1 MKIYT
6 LVYGNLN
13 STIQVQVENLF
24 NQLSP
29 SKKQLTLNDILK
41 EGNPVTIVCCEV
53 NDEIVGIATMCNY
66 RVISG
71 NKGWIEDVVVDAA
84 ARGKGAGLKMIEKL
98 IEIAKEKGLSEV
110 LLFTEQHRVAAISLY
125 GKLGFTSKNSQIY
138 HLLID

>member
-6 LVYGNLN
+6 LVYDNLN

-29 SKKQLTLNDILK
+29 NKKQLTLIDILK
-41 EGNPVTIVCCEV
+41 EGNPVTIVCCEE

-125 GKLGFTSKNSQIY
+125 GKLGFTAKNSQIY